1 MRWLRPL
8 LLIQP
13 LRSSYS
19 NHHRGS
25 AYRQLVLRLDMSG
38 RTPSGSGSSRAPLLS
53 PMTSSKNTTPQSSYR
68 RSRQPSSS
76 SQASF
81 ATDMTRRPSFTPSQ
95 RKGSQMSSLGET
107 SNREYGYR
115 KRREGREFASVPEGE
130 TDWSAIEPDEVFRRL
145 PVGEVRK
152 VEGKMRAEA
161 ANKQS
166 ELRAMV
172 G

>member
-1 MRWLRPL
+1 
-8 LLIQP
+8 
-13 LRSSYS
+13 
-19 NHHRGS
+19 
-25 AYRQLVLRLDMSG
+25 
-38 RTPSGSGSSRAPLLS
+38 
-53 PMTSSKNTTPQSSYR
+53 
-68 RSRQPSSS
+68 
-76 SQASF
+76 
-81 ATDMTRRPSFTPSQ
+81 
-95 RKGSQMSSLGET
+95 MSSVGET
-107 SNREYGYR
+107 SNGEYGYR

-130 TDWSAIEPDEVFRRL
+130 MDWSAVEPDEVFRRL